1 MRILPPAVRTAL
13 DKPSTWIYIHGS
25 LVIVWAVLIGPAIIW
40 WRDSVAFVVLCSV
53 YANVA
58 GSAASWQSARA
69 DCNSPSSADLRRIEQ
84 GQATHVAAVL
94 ALQRKV
100 DMLIKRVG

>member
-1 MRILPPAVRTAL
+1 MDLRTRLAEPGFWVRVHTAL
-13 DKPSTWIYIHGS
+13 TVAWVLLLAPSILFWQESIPY
-25 LVIVWAVLIGPAIIW
+25 LVFMSAW
-40 WRDSVAFVVLCSV
+40 
-53 YANVA
+53 ANVA
-58 GSAASWQSARA
+58 GSAASLQSARA
-69 DCNSPSSADLRRIEQ
+69 DRNSPAVEDLRRIEQ